1 MMARVPWRAIA
12 GGLALVLAG
21 GVWMAYQSPAFALLL
36 NGLVI
41 LCQ

>member
-1 MMARVPWRAIA
+1 MMRRIPWPVVG

-21 GVWMAYQSPAFALLL
+21 AVWMAYQSPAFALLL
-36 NGLVI
+36 NGLVV